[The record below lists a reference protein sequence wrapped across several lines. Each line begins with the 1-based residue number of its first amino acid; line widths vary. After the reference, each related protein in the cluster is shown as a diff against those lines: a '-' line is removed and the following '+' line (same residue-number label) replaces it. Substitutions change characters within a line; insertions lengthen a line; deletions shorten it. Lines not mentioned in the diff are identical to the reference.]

1 MLLNTAQIIDSL
13 KSLGRERRLALL
25 NQCLQI
31 ARDEELHIGGTPI
44 PFFPIPLMMEEHQVK
59 SVIDRLEPFF
69 SIMVRLEEFA
79 YSPDGKELLERL
91 MASLTPGGQHLV
103 RQCSFESN
111 YSLLHRQRR
120 FDGFLDPGKGTYK
133 LVEVNQ
139 AAPLAIHYHDVG
151 QRIAATFLNELGF
164 PCRPNLVAPHLL
176 EWMLGEYRQRYNDAL
191 PETIAL
197 VIEHGYPPKL
207 TDLPRMAKACEEI
220 ALQCHNHRLSFI
232 VCFPYEI
239 TLRAGEIYCG
249 GRRVDMIWRNSVY
262 MTSYREQGL
271 ALQDYENICSHPEKH
286 LIINSTRSWLTR
298 SKEVFSLIWDDALM
312 NSLGLSGEKLA
323 AVRDVVPYT
332 VHIAKNPEMKEEI
345 IRNRA
350 AWISKPTDSGF
361 GKGVEFGES
370 LKEEVWKY
378 LVEERSRDGFVF
390 QRVLDYP
397 SMNTLTIDTSGELM
411 EVPIE
416 YDFCPHHINGH
427 FTGTA
432 LIRANRRD
440 TCSERSTMNL
450 AAGGLMLPLVTL
462 EGGRRS

>member
-1 MLLNTAQIIDSL
+1 MTITTSHLIDSL
-13 KSLGRERRLALL
+13 KSLGKERRLTLL
-25 NQCLQI
+25 NQCQQI
-31 ARDEELHIGGTPI
+31 ARDEELQIGRTPI
-44 PFFPIPLMMEEHQVK
+44 PFFTIPFLLEKQQMK
-59 SVIDRLEPFF
+59 AVIDRLEPFF
-69 SIMVRLEEFA
+69 SILIRLEEFA
-79 YSPDGKELLERL
+79 YSADGKELLERL

-120 FDGFLDPGKGTYK
+120 FDGFLDLGKDSYK

-151 QRIAATFLNELGF
+151 QRIAATVLNELGF
-164 PCRPNLVAPHLL
+164 PCRPNLVAPHVLD
-176 EWMLGEYRQRYNDAL
+176 WMLGEYRERFHNTL

-197 VIEHGYPPKL
+197 VIEHGYPPKF

-220 ALQCHNHRLSFI
+220 ALRSYNHRLSFV

-239 TLRAGEIYCG
+239 TLRAGEIYHG
-249 GRRVDMIWRNSVY
+249 DRRVDMIWRNSVY

-271 ALQDYENICSHPEKH
+271 ALEDYEYICSHPEKY

-298 SKEVFSLIWDDALM
+298 SKEVFSLIWDDSLM
-312 NSLGLSGEKLA
+312 KSLGLSGEKLD

-332 VHIAKNPEMKEEI
+332 VHLAKNPEMKEEI
-345 IRNRA
+345 ISNRS

-370 LKEEVWKY
+370 LPGESWKY
-378 LVEERSRDGFVF
+378 LVEERSRDGYVF

-397 SMNTLTIDTSGELM
+397 SMNTWIIDMSGELM

-462 EGGRRS
+462 EGGQRS